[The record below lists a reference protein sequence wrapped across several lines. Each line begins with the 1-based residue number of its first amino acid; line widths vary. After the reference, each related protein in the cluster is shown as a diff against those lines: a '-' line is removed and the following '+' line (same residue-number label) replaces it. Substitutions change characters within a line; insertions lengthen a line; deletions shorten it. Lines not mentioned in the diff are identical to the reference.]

1 VRSMRKRRVG
11 VTARSR
17 QIVGNQ
23 VTGTLQ
29 FATEIAAPL
38 ELRTPMG
45 TCGEGRNQSAD
56 GSMVTMAR
64 ELTGRM
70 QSEKS
75 GEGKRA
81 PGRAA
86 RCARMRR
93 CLILRQ
99 GGKPPETPAPFP
111 SESSFQNGGNLSRVR
126 KPRNYSAPLTDSLRS
141 EETTEMR
148 ERGLSAKRAA
158 SRVARGD
165 GALRAHEALPHAP
178 PGGKPPETPQ
188 FSLDRE
194 RASHGS
200 RDREGASADSVAG
213 MSSLTVAARMGASR
227 PSTFMSRTLHPGASS
242 DHCST
247 PVTPPPSGAPT
258 HYWRYN

>member
-1 VRSMRKRRVG
+1 MRSMRKRRVG

-23 VTGTLQ
+23 VTGTPQ

-75 GEGKRA
+75 RGGKQSM
-81 PGRAA
+81 PGRVA

-148 ERGLSAKRAA
+148 ERGPSAR
-158 SRVARGD
+158 RPV
-165 GALRAHEALPHAP
+165 LPCR
-178 PGGKPPETPQ
+178 PGGRARYARMRRCLILRQGASPLRPRSFRLTGRGHLMEAATVRERWLTPQ
-188 FSLDRE
+188 QACAPRP
-194 RASHGS
+194 RGHP
-200 RDREGASADSVAG
+200 
-213 MSSLTVAARMGASR
+213 VAARIGGFTAVHFYVAHPAPGNRDESVKQSAGLPR
-227 PSTFMSRTLHPGASS
+227 PGKL
-242 DHCST
+242 
-247 PVTPPPSGAPT
+247 
-258 HYWRYN
+258 

>member
-1 VRSMRKRRVG
+1 MRKRRVG

-23 VTGTLQ
+23 VTGTPQ

-75 GEGKRA
+75 RGGKQSM
-81 PGRAA
+81 PGRVARFARRA

-126 KPRNYSAPLTDSLRS
+126 KPRNYSAPLTDFLRS

-148 ERGLSAKRAA
+148 ERGPSAR
-158 SRVARGD
+158 RPV
-165 GALRAHEALPHAP
+165 LPCR
-178 PGGKPPETPQ
+178 PGGGG
-188 FSLDRE
+188 
-194 RASHGS
+194 RAT
-200 RDREGASADSVAG
+200 RA
-213 MSSLTVAARMGASR
+213 
-227 PSTFMSRTLHPGASS
+227 
-242 DHCST
+242 
-247 PVTPPPSGAPT
+247 
-258 HYWRYN
+258 